1 MTIQELLQR
10 LTTQEKARMKTVEV
24 RELDEEESGCFVAFV
39 DEGEATYDVHLQ
51 LDELGVQQMTCDC
64 GEEGRLCIHQGAV
77 LQHIAQKGVKVAP
90 TQLAKKGRAK
100 GKVSAS
106 GALLEGQTK
115 ETLVQW
121 LAEIFKKNKTLEQQF
136 IVTFS
141 QEKTDYTTTY
151 VADIMEQTFK
161 AVAGKRKTLE
171 GVKIKKILDTLEIAF
186 EPVNDFITV
195 NLDKPIAYALFATIM
210 NTMKAFDKRISHHSK
225 KFEDFYQQY
234 STWFAL
240 SLNNMQSEKQWQTQV
255 KQILNQVF
263 IQHSGQ
269 WTTDALLL
277 KQLYDSA
284 PAQQQ
289 KAVSQAMHQ
298 SMRHTSYTRY
308 DFKMDF
314 VSFFRDVALTHDFY
328 EEVYPFF
335 KLRD

>member
-10 LTTQEKARMKTVEV
+10 LTTQEKARIKTVEV
-24 RELDEEESGCFVAFV
+24 RELDEEVNGYFVAFV
-39 DEGEATYDVHLQ
+39 DEGEATYDVHIQ
-51 LDELGVQQMTCDC
+51 LDELVVQQMTCDC
-64 GEEGRLCIHQGAV
+64 GAEGTLCIHQGAV
-77 LQHIAQKGVKVAP
+77 LQHITQKGVKVAP

-100 GKVSAS
+100 AKVSTS
-106 GALLEGQTK
+106 GALLEAQTK

-141 QEKTDYTTTY
+141 KEKTDYTVAY

-240 SLNNMQSEKQWQTQV
+240 TLNNMQSEKQWKIQV
-255 KQILNQVF
+255 NQIISHVF
-263 IQHSGQ
+263 IQHSAQ
-269 WTTDALLL
+269 WTTDGFLL

-284 PAQQQ
+284 HAQQQ
-289 KAVSQAMHQ
+289 KAMGVAIHQ
-298 SMRHTSYTRY
+298 SMMHTPYTRY
-308 DFKMDF
+308 DYKMDF
-314 VSFFRDVALTHDFY
+314 ISFVRDVALTHDFY

>member
-64 GEEGRLCIHQGAV
+64 GDEGRLCIHQGAV
-77 LQHIAQKGVKVAP
+77 LQHITQKGVKVAP

-255 KQILNQVF
+255 KQILDQVF